1 MANSMQLSDVLFV
14 VGATGDGRAKDHRK
28 PPAFRSRSVDPK
40 EMYVFFFFF
49 EHHIYIY
56 IQRLYIYI
64 ICILYIYVHCI
75 MMYLCIY
82 ICALY
87 YVHTYILYYSKP
99 EIDRQGVNLEM

>member
-40 EMYVFFFFF
+40 ELYVFFFL
-49 EHHIYIY
+49 EHHIY
-56 IQRLYIYI
+56 IQRLYIYNMYSVH
-64 ICILYIYVHCI
+64 ICTLYYDVLCMYIYMHTV
-75 MMYLCIY
+75 LCTYIY
-82 ICALY
+82 YI
-87 YVHTYILYYSKP
+87 ILYYSKP

>member
-49 EHHIYIY
+49 RASYIYIY
-56 IQRLYIYI
+56 TEIIYIYNMYSVHICTLYYDVFMYIYMRTVLCTYIYI
-64 ICILYIYVHCI
+64 IL
-75 MMYLCIY
+75 
-82 ICALY
+82 
-87 YVHTYILYYSKP
+87 
-99 EIDRQGVNLEM
+99 

>member
-49 EHHIYIY
+49 STF
-56 IQRLYIYI
+56 LYIYI
-64 ICILYIYVHCI
+64 
-75 MMYLCIY
+75 
-82 ICALY
+82 
-87 YVHTYILYYSKP
+87 
-99 EIDRQGVNLEM
+99 

>member
-56 IQRLYIYI
+56 IYIYTEI
-64 ICILYIYVHCI
+64 
-75 MMYLCIY
+75 IY
-82 ICALY
+82 I
-87 YVHTYILYYSKP
+87 
-99 EIDRQGVNLEM
+99 